1 MISEKMGHFIFCE
14 DLFGS
19 EPLGKETWPPWSI
32 FVVIANDLTLA
43 SGELMEV
50 SIILDVYL
58 ITVTYSDGLWVSRKG
73 VIC

>member
-14 DLFGS
+14 HLFGS
-19 EPLGKETWPPWSI
+19 EPLGKENSPPRSM